1 MSLGKIIWLSMLLG
15 VVTGF
20 LVGAVFGEAAR
31 PGVVG
36 AGVAFVSVIAAGLIQ
51 PAPKKPPRDAD

>member
-15 VVTGF
+15 LASG
-20 LVGAVFGEAAR
+20 LLAGAVLGGHGA
-31 PGVVG
+31 VVG

-51 PAPKKPPRDAD
+51 PVPKRRGRDAE